1 MSYKV
6 KIRIGPTVER
16 HTAESLDAA
25 VAVARERLTAARPR
39 ATVKL
44 PLREIAPVAQV
55 AARAEIAG
63 GGRHGGLDVRG
74 NGDVEAWTGR
84 LRRRVV
90 EPRARES
97 AYEALRRALAG

>member
-6 KIRIGPTVER
+6 KIRIGPAVER
-16 HTAESLDAA
+16 HGAESLDEALA
-25 VAVARERLTAARPR
+25 LGRERLSDARPR

-44 PLREIAPVAQV
+44 PLREIAPVGQV

-90 EPRARES
+90 EPRPRES
-97 AYEALRRALAG
+97 AYDALRRALAG

>member
-6 KIRIGPTVER
+6 KIRIGSAVER
-16 HTAESLDAA
+16 HTAQTLDAA
-25 VAVARERLTAARPR
+25 VALARERLAA
-39 ATVKL
+39 V
-44 PLREIAPVAQV
+44 PLRTTATLPFREVAPVAQV

-84 LRRRVV
+84 LRRRAV
-90 EPRARES
+90 EPRHRES
-97 AYEALRRALAG
+97 AYDALRRALAG